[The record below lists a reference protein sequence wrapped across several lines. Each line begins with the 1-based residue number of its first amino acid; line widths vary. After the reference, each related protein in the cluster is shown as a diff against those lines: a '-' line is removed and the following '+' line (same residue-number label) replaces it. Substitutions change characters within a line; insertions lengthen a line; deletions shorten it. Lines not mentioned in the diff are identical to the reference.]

1 MFLCYNSYSKNTIR
15 TAGEGMTKGKLYV
28 IYGPSGAG
36 KGTICKRILQEDG
49 NIRFSVSM
57 TTRAP
62 REGEKDRVDY
72 YFVTR
77 EEFEKL
83 LSEGGLLEHN
93 KYVNNYYGTPRR
105 QVVQWLEEGHDVI
118 LEIDYHGAF
127 QIRETY
133 PEAVLVF
140 ILPPSVEELR
150 ERILGR
156 GSETRETLERR
167 LEEAMNDLAQAD
179 KYDYRVVNEDVD
191 AAVKEV
197 QQIMKSERNK
207 EA

>member
-1 MFLCYNSYSKNTIR
+1 MCYNNYSKNTIR

-28 IYGPSGAG
+28 ISGPSGAG

-62 REGEKDRVDY
+62 RKGEKDRVDY

-105 QVVQWLEEGHDVI
+105 QVVQWLEEGHDVA
-118 LEIDYHGAF
+118 HF
-127 QIRETY
+127 R
-133 PEAVLVF
+133 
-140 ILPPSVEELR
+140 
-150 ERILGR
+150 LGR
-156 GSETRETLERR
+156 PIRKRFWFSSFRRRWRNSVREFWDEVPRPGKLWSAGWRR
-167 LEEAMNDLAQAD
+167 P
-179 KYDYRVVNEDVD
+179 
-191 AAVKEV
+191 
-197 QQIMKSERNK
+197 
-207 EA
+207 

>member
-1 MFLCYNSYSKNTIR
+1 
-15 TAGEGMTKGKLYV
+15 MTRGKLYV
-28 IYGPSGAG
+28 ISGPSGAG
-36 KGTICKRILQEDG
+36 KGTICKRILQEDS

-62 REGEKDRVDY
+62 REGERDRVDY

-77 EEFEKL
+77 EEFEEL
-83 LSEGGLLEHN
+83 LSEGGLLEYN
-93 KYVNNYYGTPRR
+93 RYVNNYYGTPRR

-127 QIRETY
+127 QVRETY

-156 GSETRETLERR
+156 GSETGEILERR

-197 QQIMKSERNK
+197 QHIMKSERNK
-207 EA
+207 EE